1 MKKRGLTMLVQST
14 KDYGSDRIKLLV
26 YADSGIGKTT
36 LASTLKDVCV
46 ISSESGLLSLSDK
59 AIDVIDT
66 TMNDKR
72 EVIPRG
78 QRDERLLEAY
88 AYLQTEEA
96 KKKYKTIFIDSLSE
110 ICDNLVEKYQAK
122 YPEKKDSFNLWG
134 DVAKSMASVIRAF
147 RDLPHYNVVMTA
159 LETKDK
165 DENGRFFTGPL
176 IKPKSFAEDMP
187 KFFDYVFN
195 MQVQMKEDKSVTRKL
210 ITQPTDTIRAKS
222 RTTKDMQLGSVED
235 ANLSLVFE
243 KIKGNQTNNNQKQ
256 GVK

>member
-1 MKKRGLTMLVQST
+1 MLVQST
-14 KDYGSDRIKLLV
+14 KDYGASRIKLLV

-46 ISSESGLLSLSDK
+46 ISAESGLLSLSDK

-72 EVIPRG
+72 EVIPRAD
-78 QRDERLLEAY
+78 RDTRLLEAY
-88 AYLQTEEA
+88 AYLQSEEA
-96 KKKYKTIFIDSLSE
+96 RKKYKTIFIDSLSE

-134 DVAKSMASVIRAF
+134 DVSKSMASIIRAF
-147 RDLPHYNVVMTA
+147 RDLPYYHVVMTA

-176 IKPKSFAEDMP
+176 VKPRSFAEDMP
-187 KFFDYVFN
+187 KFFDYVFY
-195 MQVQMKEDKSVTRKL
+195 MHVQVKEDKSQARKL
-210 ITQPTDTIRAKS
+210 LTQPTDSIRAKS
-222 RTTKDMQLGSVED
+222 RTTNEMTLQAVED
-235 ANLSLVFE
+235 ANLGLVFE
-243 KIKGNQTNNNQKQ
+243 KIKGNNKQ
-256 GVK
+256 QGEKK